1 MNLEFK
7 NYCVMF
13 MGVFDAKEVKDLI
26 TGYSEKS
33 ANFVDAKGVMICTFT
48 SAFTIKEIE
57 YGLKTFGVNFFAFE
71 LNRETSAYH
80 IIKKDIHDG
89 LFSFVDKIK
98 LSDISKDLREQ
109 ILSSQSTLK
118 NKDVIYVKPEKTSLT
133 IDDVKKMSK
142 KEKENLWNK
151 IIDNGVENMSEEDKI
166 ILKFLSE

>member
-1 MNLEFK
+1 MIIRFRFLLQWNTVSRNSFK
-7 NYCVMF
+7 
-13 MGVFDAKEVKDLI
+13 LI
-26 TGYSEKS
+26 Q
-33 ANFVDAKGVMICTFT
+33 
-48 SAFTIKEIE
+48 
-57 YGLKTFGVNFFAFE
+57 
-71 LNRETSAYH
+71 
-80 IIKKDIHDG
+80 
-89 LFSFVDKIK
+89 IK